1 MSAAPGHAP
10 VNAAQTGR
18 LVYVV
23 GPSGAGKDSVIDW
36 LRQQLP
42 QDARVHFARRT
53 ITRAVQPGGEQHD
66 SLDTAAFM
74 RLRDAGAF
82 AMHWEAN
89 ALHYGIARAELAAR
103 SDGRTVIVNGSRAYL
118 PEAVRLF
125 PELVAAHITADAQT
139 LRRRLLARKRE
150 TPQMVDARVR
160 RALDFQLPPGIAA
173 IEVRNDAALADAGAQ
188 LQRALQAWR
197 CL

>member
-1 MSAAPGHAP
+1 M
-10 VNAAQTGR
+10 NAAQTGR

-66 SLDTAAFM
+66 SVDVAAFM
-74 RLRDAGAF
+74 QLRESGAF

-89 ALHYGIARAELAAR
+89 ALHYGVVREELAAR
-103 SDGRTVIVNGSRAYL
+103 CDGRTVIVNGSRAYL
-118 PEAVRLF
+118 PRAVRLF
-125 PELVAAHITADAQT
+125 PELVVAHITADAQT
-139 LRRRLLARKRE
+139 LRRRLLARERE

-160 RALDFQLPPGIAA
+160 RAFDFQLPLGIAA
-173 IEVRNDAALADAGAQ
+173 IEVRNDATLAQAGAQ
-188 LQRALQAWR
+188 LQQALKAWN

>member
-1 MSAAPGHAP
+1 M
-10 VNAAQTGR
+10 TGR

-36 LRQQLP
+36 LRQRLP

-53 ITRAVQPGGEQHD
+53 ITRPVQPEGEQHD
-66 SLDTAAFM
+66 SVDMAAFT
-74 RLRDAGAF
+74 RLREAGAF

-89 ALHYGIARAELAAR
+89 ALHYGIARTELAAR
-103 SDGRTVIVNGSRAYL
+103 CNGKTVVVNGSRAYL

-125 PELVAAHITADAQT
+125 PELVVAHITADAET
-139 LRRRLLARKRE
+139 LRSRLLARRRE
-150 TPQMVDARVR
+150 TAQMVDARVQ

-173 IEVRNDAALADAGAQ
+173 IEVRNDATLAHAGAQ
-188 LQRALQAWR
+188 LQQALKAWN

>member
-1 MSAAPGHAP
+1 MSAAPSRAP
-10 VNAAQTGR
+10 MNAAATGR

-36 LRQQLP
+36 LRHKLP
-42 QDARVHFARRT
+42 PDARVHFARRT
-53 ITRAVQPGGEQHD
+53 ITRPVQPQGEQHD
-66 SLDTAAFM
+66 SVDLSAFM
-74 RLRDAGAF
+74 RLREAGAF

-103 SDGRTVIVNGSRAYL
+103 CDGGTVIVNGSRAYL
-118 PEAVRLF
+118 PQAARLF
-125 PELVAAHITADAQT
+125 PELVVAHITADAET
-139 LRRRLLARKRE
+139 LRRRLLARERE

-160 RALDFQLPPGIAA
+160 RALDFQLPPGMAA
-173 IEVRNDAALADAGAQ
+173 IEVRNDATLADAGAQ
-188 LQRALQAWR
+188 LQQALKAWR

>member
-1 MSAAPGHAP
+1 M
-10 VNAAQTGR
+10 NGR

-53 ITRAVQPGGEQHD
+53 ITRAVQSGGEQHD
-66 SLDTAAFM
+66 SVDMAAFM
-74 RLRDAGAF
+74 RLREAGAF

-103 SDGRTVIVNGSRAYL
+103 CDGRTVIVNGSRAYL
-118 PEAVRLF
+118 PQAVRLF
-125 PELVAAHITADAQT
+125 PELVVAHITADAQT
-139 LRRRLLARKRE
+139 LRSRLLARRRE
-150 TPQMVDARVR
+150 TAQMVDARVR

-173 IEVRNDAALADAGAQ
+173 IEVRNDATLAHAGAQ
-188 LQRALQAWR
+188 LQQALKAWN

>member
-1 MSAAPGHAP
+1 M
-10 VNAAQTGR
+10 NAAQTGR

-66 SLDTAAFM
+66 SVDVAAFM
-74 RLRDAGAF
+74 RLRESGAF

-103 SDGRTVIVNGSRAYL
+103 CDGRTVIVNGSRAYL
-118 PEAVRLF
+118 PQAARLF
-125 PELVAAHITADAQT
+125 PELVVAHITADAQT
-139 LRRRLLARKRE
+139 LRRRLLARERKRRRWSMRACGGRS
-150 TPQMVDARVR
+150 TSNCR
-160 RALDFQLPPGIAA
+160 RASRPSRSATTRHSRTQA
-173 IEVRNDAALADAGAQ
+173 RNCS
-188 LQRALQAWR
+188 RH
-197 CL
+197 